1 MNPVAGR
8 ELQERFRS
16 LRSPVLLS
24 VWVLAA
30 GALTF
35 LAYLFV
41 RSAAES
47 RLVGVGFGGLGSVFA
62 SSSMGAFILHALLL
76 GLLTAVVFVV
86 PGQAAVTIVGERDRQ
101 TLQLLQVS
109 QLGARRIV
117 IGKLASALAF
127 ILLLLVVVT
136 PLLVIPVL
144 LGGVDVADVVRG
156 VLMVAATAVTIGAIS
171 MWISARS
178 KSMQGAVLGSYVMA
192 AVLVFGT
199 LALSGAEI
207 LLARPSDPGPTRYE
221 RGIPRDEGRELYS
234 TWLNPYLGL
243 VDASSDVLKFGGE
256 VVPSPYQPFRQILVK
271 RQGYA
276 ASSAWSLYDAFSGGG
291 GGFVTEGDGFTRV
304 DVGGGF
310 AREIGGMPQQLP
322 TEIRTVDPIRGSV
335 WWRTLV
341 FQALVTLLALWGA
354 TRLIRVPR
362 HRLFRRRPVEV
373 SDAA

>member
-24 VWVLAA
+24 VWVMAA

-47 RLVGVGFGGLGSVFA
+47 RLSGVGFGGLGSVFA

-76 GLLTAVVFVV
+76 GLLTAVVLVV
-86 PGQAAVTIVGERDRQ
+86 PGQAAVAIVGERDRQ
-101 TLQLLQVS
+101 TLPLLQVS
-109 QLGARRIV
+109 QLGAPGIV
-117 IGKLASALAF
+117 LGKLASALAF
-127 ILLLLVVVT
+127 VLLLLVVVI

-144 LGGVDVADVVRG
+144 LGGVDVADVLRG
-156 VLMVAATAVTIGAIS
+156 VLMVAATAVTIGAVS

-192 AVLVFGT
+192 AVLVFGS
-199 LALSGAEI
+199 LALVGAEV
-207 LLARPSDPGPTRYE
+207 LLARPTDSGPTRYE
-221 RGIPRDEGRELYS
+221 RGIARDQGRELYS
-234 TWLNPYLGL
+234 TWLSPYLGL
-243 VDASSDVLKFGGE
+243 VDASSDVLQFGGE
-256 VVPSPYQPFRQILVK
+256 VVPSPYQPFRQVLVK

-276 ASSAWSLYDAFSGGG
+276 ASTAWSLYDAFGG
-291 GGFVTEGDGFTRV
+291 GGFATDGVVV
-304 DVGGGF
+304 DEPRGFGRGVGM
-310 AREIGGMPQQLP
+310 MPSMS
-322 TEIRTVDPIRGSV
+322 TEIRRADPIRGGV

-341 FQALVTLLALWGA
+341 FQALVTVVALWAA

-362 HRLFRRRPVEV
+362 RRMFRRRPVEV
-373 SDAA
+373 PDAA

>member
-16 LRSPVLLS
+16 MRSPVLLS
-24 VWVLAA
+24 VWVMAA

-62 SSSMGAFILHALLL
+62 ANSMGAFILHALLL

-109 QLGARRIV
+109 QLGAPRIV

-144 LGGVDVADVVRG
+144 LGGVDVADLLRG

-207 LLARPSDPGPTRYE
+207 LLARPADSGPTRYE

-234 TWLNPYLGL
+234 TWLSPYLGL
-243 VDASSDVLKFGGE
+243 VDASSNVLQFGGE
-256 VVPSPYQPFRQILVK
+256 VVPSPYQPFRQVLVK

-276 ASSAWSLYDAFSGGG
+276 GSSAWSLYDAFY
-291 GGFVTEGDGFTRV
+291 
-304 DVGGGF
+304 GGF
-310 AREIGGMPQQLP
+310 ATSEGGFRTVAVGDGHMEMQMQQQLP
-322 TEIRTVDPIRGSV
+322 TEIRSVDPIRGSV

-341 FQALVTLLALWGA
+341 FQALVTLLALWA
-354 TRLIRVPR
+354 AARLIRVPR
-362 HRLFRRRPVEV
+362 RRLLRRRPAEV
-373 SDAA
+373 RDAA